1 MMTNRDPY
9 RVSQEPTRKIGGGLN
24 QESGVKQKEWRTS
37 KAGSHRPVRKRL
49 SHGRRRRE
57 GDGGTDNGGERG
69 GRRRLWRDGVARG
82 GVDAARLAV
91 REAAVR
97 RSPFRIS
104 QRQGADVA
112 EQ

>member
-1 MMTNRDPY
+1 M
-9 RVSQEPTRKIGGGLN
+9 
-24 QESGVKQKEWRTS
+24 KQKEWRTS

-57 GDGGTDNGGERG
+57 GDGGTDNGGECG

-91 REAAVR
+91 QEAAVR

>member
-1 MMTNRDPY
+1 M
-9 RVSQEPTRKIGGGLN
+9 
-24 QESGVKQKEWRTS
+24 KQKEWRTS

-57 GDGGTDNGGERG
+57 GDDGGDNGGERG
-69 GRRRLWRDGVARG
+69 GRRPLRRDGVARD
-82 GVDAARLAV
+82 GVDAAMLAV

-97 RSPFRIS
+97 RSPFLIS
-104 QRQGADVA
+104 QRQRANVA